1 MPSLNAVE
9 IKEFNAIKSE
19 LKRLWDDSNIPE
31 VPKKANRFIPK
42 GLDGKRVELI
52 PWLCSS
58 LDKYQVDNLLQFQTL
73 SNQITQKLLDSKNSE
88 TTKVKKLTVYRKMIA
103 ELLTETYEKN
113 SYNLIPYALFAF
125 PDSGEIVSKTNRDYT
140 KAVQTKNTGD
150 NRIGI
155 TKDILNQLIENAVN
169 DLRKPVGSNKDYAS
183 KMLAIEL
190 LTGRR
195 QYEEILDIECFIEFE
210 NDGFFRVQGLAKS
223 SKIKKETAFKLPY
236 LGLNYQQFEGEIAE
250 LLKSNL
256 KLLRSFVKEKLELKT
271 PLSVL
276 LNTLIMQASL
286 THDKI
291 LKPIRQSST
300 LEMINGK
307 THIFRKLYAFSCYV
321 FLDDCKSNESQY
333 FAEVLAEGTV
343 DSSGYLKLNDI
354 TAKSYS
360 IFRLV
365 DSL

>member
-1 MPSLNAVE
+1 MPSLNAIEV
-9 IKEFNAIKSE
+9 KEFETIKTE
-19 LKRLWDDSNIPE
+19 LKRLWDDCNITSLE
-31 VPKKANRFIPK
+31 SRFIPK
-42 GLDGKRVELI
+42 KLDGKRVDLI
-52 PWLCSS
+52 PWLSGS
-58 LDKYQVDNLLQFQTL
+58 FDKKTVDNLLQFQTL
-73 SNQITQKLLDSKNSE
+73 SNQITEKLLDSKNSD

-103 ELLTETYEKN
+103 DLLLETYQKN

-125 PDSGEIVSKTNRDYT
+125 PDSGVIVSKINRDYT
-140 KAVQTKNTGD
+140 KDVQSKNTGD

-155 TKDILNQLIENAVN
+155 TKNILNQLIENAVN
-169 DLRKPVGSNKDYAS
+169 DLRKPIGTNKDYTS

-195 QYEEILDIECFIEFE
+195 QYEEILSKDCFIEFE
-210 NDGFFRVQGLAKS
+210 SDGFFRVLGLAKS
-223 SKIKKETAFKLPY
+223 SQCKKETVFKLPY
-236 LGLNYQQFEGEIAE
+236 LGLNYQQFDGEIGE
-250 LLKSNL
+250 LLTSNL
-256 KLLRSFVKEKLELKT
+256 KLLRSFVAEKLELKT

-286 THDKI
+286 VHDNI
-291 LKPIRQSST
+291 LKPVRKSSN

-321 FLDDCKSNESQY
+321 FLDDCRSNESQY
-333 FAEVLAEGTV
+333 FAEILAEGSI
-343 DSSGYLKLNDI
+343 DDSGYLKLNDI

-365 DSL
+365 ESL

>member
-1 MPSLNAVE
+1 MPSLNTIEV
-9 IKEFNAIKSE
+9 KEFETIKTE
-19 LKRLWDDSNIPE
+19 LKRLWDGCDITSLE
-31 VPKKANRFIPK
+31 SRFIPK
-42 GLDGKRVELI
+42 KLDGKRVDLI
-52 PWLCSS
+52 PWLSGNF
-58 LDKYQVDNLLQFQTL
+58 DKKTVDNLLQFQTL
-73 SNQITQKLLDSKNSE
+73 SYTITEKLLNSKNSE

-103 ELLTETYEKN
+103 DLLTEDYQKN

-125 PDSGEIVSKTNRDYT
+125 PDSGVIVSKINRDYT
-140 KAVQTKNTGD
+140 KDVQSKNTGD

-155 TKDILNQLIENAVN
+155 TKTILNQLIEIAIN
-169 DLRKPVGSNKDYAS
+169 DLKKPIGTNKDYAS

-195 QYEEILDIECFIEFE
+195 QYEEILSKDCFIEFE
-210 NDGFFRVQGLAKS
+210 NNGFFRVQGLAKS
-223 SKIKKETAFKLPY
+223 SQIKKETAFQLPY
-236 LGLNYQQFEGEIAE
+236 LGLNYQQFDGEIAE
-250 LLKSNL
+250 LLTTNL
-256 KLLRSFVKEKLELKT
+256 KLLRSFVAEKSELKT

-286 THDKI
+286 AHDNI
-291 LKPIRQSST
+291 LKPVRQSSN

-321 FLDDCKSNESQY
+321 FLDTCRSNESQY
-333 FAEVLAEGTV
+333 FAEILAEGTI
-343 DSSGYLKLNDI
+343 DGTGYLKLNDI

-365 DSL
+365 ESL